1 MPQTDILNYGLA
13 AAEIALA
20 VGICLVLVVD
30 LFVRDKDRDITYV
43 LSLAVVAVT
52 AWLSAPIGMDGRE
65 VTFYGSFVVDPM
77 SRVLKLFSLL
87 TVAVVFLYSRKYLK
101 ERDLYKG
108 EFFLL
113 SLFALLGVFVLI
125 SANSLLTAFLGLE
138 LMSLSLYA
146 MVALN
151 RDSPKA
157 AEAAMKYFVLGAIAS
172 GVLLYGMSIIYG
184 VTGSLQFDEI
194 ATSLAAGQS
203 NYLSVLLGLAFIL
216 VGVAFKLGAVP
227 FHMWLPD
234 VYEGAPTSVTLFIAT
249 VPKLAGFAMAVR
261 LLVEAMAPVAADWQS
276 MMIVLAVL
284 SLGVGNIVAI
294 AQTNIKRMLAYS
306 TIAHVGFILIGF
318 IAGSPMGLAASLFYS
333 IIYVLMSAAAFG
345 CIILLGTKE
354 AEADQ
359 LDSFKG
365 LNERSPWL
373 AVMMLLVMAS
383 MIGIPPFAG
392 FYAKWAVLSAIV
404 ERGEIWIAI
413 VAVLFSVIGAFYYL
427 RVIRM
432 MYFDPPKRVS
442 TDSDELVPIVAG
454 FDVKLVF
461 SLNALALLALGIFPN
476 QLLALCTAAFM

>member
-1 MPQTDILNYGLA
+1 ML
-13 AAEIALA
+13 
-20 VGICLVLVVD
+20 GI
-30 LFVRDKDRDITYV
+30 
-43 LSLAVVAVT
+43 
-52 AWLSAPIGMDGRE
+52 
-65 VTFYGSFVVDPM
+65 
-77 SRVLKLFSLL
+77 
-87 TVAVVFLYSRKYLK
+87 
-101 ERDLYKG
+101 
-108 EFFLL
+108 
-113 SLFALLGVFVLI
+113 FVLI
-125 SANSLLTAFLGLE
+125 SANSLLTVFLGLE

-146 MVALN
+146 MVAFD

-184 VTGSLQFDEI
+184 VTGSLQLDEI
-194 ATSLAAGQS
+194 AISLAAGQS

-234 VYEGAPTSVTLFIAT
+234 VYEGAPTSVTLFVAT

-276 MMIVLAVL
+276 MMIVLALL
-284 SLGVGNIVAI
+284 SLGVGNVVAI

-345 CIILLGTKE
+345 GIILLGTKE

-373 AVMMLLVMAS
+373 AAMMLLVMAS

-404 ERGEIWIAI
+404 ARGEIWIAI

-427 RVIRM
+427 RVIRL
-432 MYFDPPKRVS
+432 MYFDPPERS
-442 TDSDELVPIVAG
+442 SADGAQLVPIVAG

>member
-1 MPQTDILNYGLA
+1 
-13 AAEIALA
+13 
-20 VGICLVLVVD
+20 
-30 LFVRDKDRDITYV
+30 
-43 LSLAVVAVT
+43 
-52 AWLSAPIGMDGRE
+52 
-65 VTFYGSFVVDPM
+65 
-77 SRVLKLFSLL
+77 
-87 TVAVVFLYSRKYLK
+87 
-101 ERDLYKG
+101 
-108 EFFLL
+108 
-113 SLFALLGVFVLI
+113 
-125 SANSLLTAFLGLE
+125 
-138 LMSLSLYA
+138 
-146 MVALN
+146 
-151 RDSPKA
+151 
-157 AEAAMKYFVLGAIAS
+157 
-172 GVLLYGMSIIYG
+172 
-184 VTGSLQFDEI
+184 
-194 ATSLAAGQS
+194 
-203 NYLSVLLGLAFIL
+203 
-216 VGVAFKLGAVP
+216 
-227 FHMWLPD
+227 
-234 VYEGAPTSVTLFIAT
+234 VTLFVAT

-276 MMIVLAVL
+276 MMIVLALL
-284 SLGVGNIVAI
+284 SLGVGNVVAI

-345 CIILLGTKE
+345 GIILLGTKE

-373 AVMMLLVMAS
+373 AAMMLLVMAS

-427 RVIRM
+427 RVIRL
-432 MYFDPPKRVS
+432 MYFDPPERVS
-442 TDSDELVPIVAG
+442 TDGADLVPIVAG
-454 FDVKLVF
+454 LDVKLVF